1 MVKLFVGV
9 FVCSLLFLVGCG
21 DSKKETSSYALTV
34 NGHNISIVEFD
45 KTVEYIRQSMIQMAP
60 QAALESASPEM
71 RKNAARQLIANDL
84 MVEEAKHRGL
94 KFDSSA
100 VEAVFN
106 KFQSQFGSRETFL
119 EEMKKSGETEE
130 GIRKQMQDGAL
141 IDTLLK
147 QVFATQSEPDSIAV
161 RSYYDANQS
170 KFSRGAKVR
179 VSQIFFPFD
188 STASTDDGKQKILA
202 KANTTL
208 ADLKSGK
215 DFAKL
220 ANNNSSG
227 VVATE
232 GGDIGWFGPAD
243 LRPELW
249 DPISKLDIGQFTD
262 VVTSEKGYHIFKK
275 TASDTSTIVPFAEVK
290 DQITMMMNMKAKND
304 VVNTLVDKLM
314 LKAKITY
321 HDTSLVPGP
330 KTDSPLM

>member
-1 MVKLFVGV
+1 MVKSFVAV
-9 FVCSLLFLVGCG
+9 VACSLLFLAGCG
-21 DSKKETSSYALTV
+21 EAKKEASLYSLTV
-34 NGHNISIVEFD
+34 NGHKIPITEFD

-60 QAALESASPEM
+60 QAALEGVSPEM

-84 MVEEAKHRGL
+84 MVEEAMHRGL
-94 KFDSSA
+94 KYDSSA

-106 KFQSQFGSRETFL
+106 RFQSQFGTKETFI
-119 EEMKKSGETEE
+119 EEIKKSGETEE

-147 QVFATQSEPDSIAV
+147 LVFASHGEPDSNAI
-161 RSYYDANQS
+161 RSYYNDNQS

-188 STASTDDGKQKILA
+188 STASTDAGKQAILA
-202 KANTTL
+202 KANAAL
-208 ADLKSGK
+208 ADLKAGK

-220 ANNNSSG
+220 ANKNSSG
-227 VVATE
+227 AAATD
-232 GGDIGWFGPAD
+232 GGDIGWFSSAE
-243 LRPELW
+243 LRPDFWE
-249 DPISKLDIGQFTD
+249 PISKIEVNQITG

-275 TASDTSTIVPFAEVK
+275 TATDTNTIVPFAEVK

-304 VVNTLVDKLM
+304 VVNSLVDSLM

-330 KTDSPLM
+330 TKDSPLM